1 MKYDLKATSIIE
13 AMVVLLI
20 VVTGI
25 IGVYG
30 LLNSSQR
37 LANSTGNRIEAISI
51 ARDGLESFSNI
62 RDTNWIRFSA
72 DTRNCWNVLNYNINC
87 LGNSTTTYDIRS
99 LANQSYSIYRNAQNQ
114 FELSL
119 KSNLGDFDTPS
130 YRNDFKVQKDARG
143 FYTQSG
149 GVDINPLYT
158 REIIV
163 EYIEDTNS
171 DASINSN
178 DAKMRVSSLVQWR
191 DVGNE
196 NIKTLTLQTVLT
208 NWYK

>member
-25 IGVYG
+25 IWVYW

-37 LANSTGNRIEAISI
+37 LANSTWNRIEAISI

-119 KSNLGDFDTPS
+119 KSNLWDFDTPS
-130 YRNDFKVQKDARG
+130 YRNDFKVQKDARW

-149 GVDINPLYT
+149 WVDINPLYT

-191 DVGNE
+191 DVWNE